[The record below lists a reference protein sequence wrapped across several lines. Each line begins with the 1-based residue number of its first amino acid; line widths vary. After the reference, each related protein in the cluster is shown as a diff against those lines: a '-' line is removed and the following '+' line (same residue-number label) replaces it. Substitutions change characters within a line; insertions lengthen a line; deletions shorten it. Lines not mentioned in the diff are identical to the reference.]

1 MENIEISIEQLRVAK
16 THLNELLA
24 KKKAF
29 DTETNR
35 LEALLKAT
43 QDDVDSCIKDRRY
56 FIENGGDVFDPRA
69 KKLRK
74 QEQENSA
81 LIDDLVFAIETNRKA
96 AESMDLDLS
105 TAHNNVT
112 GAKNIYVASAVSQ
125 LVAEALANPPVDLL
139 KACHFATVA
148 EFEDP
153 FSFDVQALQVFEN
166 PTYKNMFIK
175 KMNELLH
182 SKLAVFA
189 SKQHNDAL
197 INDEEKTL
205 LSVPE
210 LKEKLS
216 PAQAHIIRASRNK
229 KLSPG
234 PFYGIQPWNTLE
246 NRQDNLVEA

>member
-105 TAHNNVT
+105 NAHNNVT

-125 LVAEALANPPVDLL
+125 LVA
-139 KACHFATVA
+139 
-148 EFEDP
+148 
-153 FSFDVQALQVFEN
+153 
-166 PTYKNMFIK
+166 
-175 KMNELLH
+175 
-182 SKLAVFA
+182 
-189 SKQHNDAL
+189 
-197 INDEEKTL
+197 
-205 LSVPE
+205 
-210 LKEKLS
+210 
-216 PAQAHIIRASRNK
+216 
-229 KLSPG
+229 
-234 PFYGIQPWNTLE
+234 
-246 NRQDNLVEA
+246 